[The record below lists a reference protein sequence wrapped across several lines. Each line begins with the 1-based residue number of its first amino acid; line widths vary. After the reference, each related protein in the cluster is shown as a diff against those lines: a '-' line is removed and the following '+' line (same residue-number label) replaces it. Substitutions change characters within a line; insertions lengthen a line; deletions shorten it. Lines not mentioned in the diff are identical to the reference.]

1 MSVCECVCVCACVR
15 ACVRVCVCGR
25 HGNTSLACLVVW
37 QMAAPPDSNRVV
49 ETRWGQGALALALQ
63 ANSEGTPCIH
73 IIHAEEGAVLAL
85 GPGLWIQVT
94 AIVIGSPALSG
105 VLSPGLNSKLL
116 IGYSASLGWV
126 VRHLPWRVEVA

>member
-1 MSVCECVCVCACVR
+1 MCACVCVCV
-15 ACVRVCVCGR
+15 CVRVCVCPCCQPPRGG

-37 QMAAPPDSNRVV
+37 PMAAPPDSNRVV

-63 ANSEGTPCIH
+63 ANSEGTSCIH

-94 AIVIGSPALSG
+94 AIVIGSPALSR
-105 VLSPGLNSKLL
+105 VC
-116 IGYSASLGWV
+116 
-126 VRHLPWRVEVA
+126 HLA